1 MAVVSAKVDK
11 HMLKITK
18 EAENTQCRVS
28 LHGHFTGEYIPEV
41 EKALSQ
47 NGCKRSERALD
58 LKNVTFVDR
67 AAMEFL
73 CKAESNE
80 IRIENTPSY
89 VTRWMEQEV
98 S

>member
-1 MAVVSAKVDK
+1 MAEVSAKVGK
-11 HMLKITK
+11 HMFKITK
-18 EAENTQCRVS
+18 EAENTQCRVT

-47 NGCKRSERALD
+47 NGCQRGQRALD
-58 LKNVTFVDR
+58 LKNVRFVDR

-73 CKAESNE
+73 CRAKANE
-80 IRIENTPSY
+80 IRIENTPPY